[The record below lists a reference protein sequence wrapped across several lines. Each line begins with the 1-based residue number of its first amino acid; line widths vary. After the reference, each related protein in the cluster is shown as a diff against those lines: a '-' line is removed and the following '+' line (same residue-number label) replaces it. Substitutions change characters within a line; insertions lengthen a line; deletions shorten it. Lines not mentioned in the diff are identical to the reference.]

1 MSDATQKNRSNKNR
15 LQRKLDV
22 KDFKLRAIQTIAK
35 AINSDVSAGE
45 LLFNF
50 KKTLQE
56 PPLSIQKMMLFERQA
71 EWTCLMQF
79 GVEGN
84 VPEVDSNWFSDSGE
98 DNFITTDDGNK
109 EEFDVMIPVYLEE
122 ELIAYVIVGDLEEK
136 TGVSPVIK
144 HMNFIQTLT
153 NLIIVAVRN
162 RRMVEANLRQE
173 RVKKELELAAEMQ
186 AMLVPNQ
193 FPSNEFFDVSA
204 IYRPH
209 QQVGGDYYDFID
221 IGNDEIMLCM
231 ADVSGKGVSAAF
243 LMANFQAYLMA
254 LFTYRKLELEEAVS
268 ELNNRVMQSA
278 QGEKYITFFV
288 ATYNKMSR
296 EFKYVNCGHNPPLL
310 MNSNGKTEWLKLGS
324 LGLGMF
330 EEIPQITQG
339 DMVLEAN
346 SVLLCYTDGLVELEN
361 QELEE
366 FGTERLESM
375 VKKHFYVTMAALN
388 QLIIKELNS
397 FRGDMPYVDDT
408 ALLSCRFF

>member
-1 MSDATQKNRSNKNR
+1 MSDSPQKKRSNNNR

-71 EWTCLMQF
+71 EWTCLMHF
-79 GVEGN
+79 GVNGKI
-84 VPEVDSNWFSDSGE
+84 PEVDSDWFSDSGE

-162 RRMVEANLRQE
+162 RRMVEVNLRQE

-193 FPSNEFFDVSA
+193 LPSNEFFDVSA

-221 IGNDEIMLCM
+221 IGNNEIMLCM

-254 LFTYRKLELEEAVS
+254 LFTYRKLELEEAVK
-268 ELNNRVMQSA
+268 ELNDRVMQTA

-288 ATYNKMSR
+288 AIYNKKSR
-296 EFKYVNCGHNPPLL
+296 EFRYVNCGHNPPLL
-310 MNSNGKTEWLKLGS
+310 MNVNGESEWLKLGS

-339 DMVLEAN
+339 DMTLDAN

-361 QELEE
+361 EQLEE
-366 FGTERLESM
+366 FGTDRLENM

-397 FRGDMPYVDDT
+397 FRGEKPYVDDT

>member
-193 FPSNEFFDVSA
+193 FPSNEFF
-204 IYRPH
+204 
-209 QQVGGDYYDFID
+209 
-221 IGNDEIMLCM
+221 
-231 ADVSGKGVSAAF
+231 
-243 LMANFQAYLMA
+243 
-254 LFTYRKLELEEAVS
+254 
-268 ELNNRVMQSA
+268 
-278 QGEKYITFFV
+278 
-288 ATYNKMSR
+288 
-296 EFKYVNCGHNPPLL
+296 
-310 MNSNGKTEWLKLGS
+310 
-324 LGLGMF
+324 
-330 EEIPQITQG
+330 
-339 DMVLEAN
+339 
-346 SVLLCYTDGLVELEN
+346 
-361 QELEE
+361 
-366 FGTERLESM
+366 
-375 VKKHFYVTMAALN
+375 
-388 QLIIKELNS
+388 
-397 FRGDMPYVDDT
+397 
-408 ALLSCRFF
+408 